1 MLKRTIRVIALSA
14 TLVVA
19 FAPQSPLWAQAVF
32 QGEGGKVR
40 VLSFAS
46 GNDYPF
52 RVISKL
58 GLDKKYGF
66 ELENVP
72 IQPGGAVMTAFRSG
86 ATEGGLM
93 NWLEVARARAN
104 GDEVSAVVPFLEMPN
119 VWVVPKESS
128 AKDIT
133 GLKGKKVG
141 TYNRFS
147 PEWVLYL
154 AAASAKSGYDPKT
167 DATIQ
172 EAGPGLLRGLLEQK
186 QIEAAFIFYNLA
198 LPMVATGDYRV
209 LFTSRDLLQSM
220 GIPRGT
226 MLTSVAFRDVYIKSN
241 PKNVKAFV
249 LAYQEAV
256 EYLKKNDDIWVEVL
270 APQGVTDPT
279 VVKLMRDWSREV
291 TMDRFSANP
300 MGETKALFDAM
311 YAVGGKETTGI
322 DALPEGIFNTSVSK

>member
-1 MLKRTIRVIALSA
+1 MLKRTIRAIALSV
-14 TLVVA
+14 TLLAA
-19 FAPQSPLWAQAVF
+19 FVPQSPLWAQAAF

-40 VLSFAS
+40 VLSFPS

-58 GLDKKYGF
+58 GLDKAHGF

-93 NWLEVARARAN
+93 NWLEVARARVN

-119 VWVVPKESS
+119 VWVLPKDSP
-128 AKDIT
+128 AKDIA

-154 AAASAKSGYDPKT
+154 AAARAKSGYDPKT
-167 DATIQ
+167 DSTIQ
-172 EAGPGLLRGLLEQK
+172 EAGPGLLRGLLDQK
-186 QIEAAFIFYNLA
+186 QIEASFIFYNLA

-226 MLTSVAFRDVYIKSN
+226 MLTSVAFRDAYIKSN

-256 EYLKKNDDIWVEVL
+256 EYLRKNDDIWVEVL
-270 APQGVTDPT
+270 APQGVTDPP
-279 VVKLMRDWSREV
+279 VVKLMRDWSRDV
-291 TMDRFSANP
+291 TMDHFSANP
-300 MGETKALFDAM
+300 MSETKALFDALF
-311 YAVGGKETTGI
+311 AVGGKEAMGI

>member
-1 MLKRTIRVIALSA
+1 MLKRTIQAIALSA
-14 TLVVA
+14 TLVAA
-19 FAPQSPLWAQAVF
+19 FAHSPLWAQAAF

-52 RVISKL
+52 RVIAKM
-58 GLDKKYGF
+58 GFDKKHGF

-93 NWLEVARARAN
+93 NWLEAARARTN
-104 GDEVSAVVPFLEMPN
+104 GDQVSAVVPFLEMPN

-128 AKDIT
+128 AKDVA

-154 AAASAKSGYDPKT
+154 AAARAKAGYDPKT
-167 DATIQ
+167 DSTIQ
-172 EAGPGLLRGLLEQK
+172 EAGPGLLRGLLDQK

-198 LPMVATGDYRV
+198 LPMVATGEYRV

-220 GIPRGT
+220 GIPKET
-226 MLTSVAFRDVYIKSN
+226 MLTSVAFRDDYIKSN

-249 LAYQEAV
+249 LAYKEAV
-256 EYLKKNDDIWVEVL
+256 AYLNKNDDIWVEVL
-270 APQGVTDPT
+270 APQGITDPA
-279 VVKLMRDWSREV
+279 VVKLMRDFSREV

-300 MGETKALFDAM
+300 MAETKSLFDAL
-311 YAVGGKETTGI
+311 YAVGGKEATGI

>member
-1 MLKRTIRVIALSA
+1 MLKRTIQGIAFSA
-14 TLVVA
+14 L
-19 FAPQSPLWAQAVF
+19 FAALTSQSPLWAQAEF

-40 VLSFAS
+40 VLSFPS

-58 GLDKKYGF
+58 GFDKKHGF

-93 NWLEVARARAN
+93 NWLEIARARTN

-119 VWVVPKESS
+119 VYVVPKDSS
-128 AKDIT
+128 AKDIA

-141 TYNRFS
+141 TYNRFA

-154 AAASAKSGYDPKT
+154 AAAKAKAGYDPKT
-167 DATIQ
+167 DSTIQ
-172 EAGPGLLRGLLEQK
+172 EAGPGLLRGLLDQK
-186 QIEAAFIFYNLA
+186 QIEASFIFYNLA
-198 LPMVATGDYRV
+198 FPMVATGEYRL
-209 LFTSRDLLQSM
+209 LFTSRDLLQTM
-220 GIPRGT
+220 GFQKGT
-226 MLTSVAFRDVYIKSN
+226 MLTSVAFRDAYIKSN

-256 EYLKKNDDIWVEVL
+256 AYLKKNDDIWVEVL
-270 APQGVTDPT
+270 APQGVTDPA

-291 TMDRFSANP
+291 TMDHFSVEP
-300 MGETKALFDAM
+300 VGETRALFA
-311 YAVGGKETTGI
+311 ALLATGGKEAMGI
-322 DALPEGIFNTSVSK
+322 DTLPEGIFNTSVSK